1 MSDFQRRIP
10 IVEEDKNPAFAF
22 FLTLLFTFF
31 VLVRPQEIF
40 QPLNGFP
47 IIAILSIL
55 LVIIILLAHRP
66 IQLMPQHY
74 IILCIYPIV
83 VISGILNGWFGEGVT
98 EANKYINSGL
108 IPLFVF
114 SVVYT
119 SAFRQKAFMWLSLM
133 AAIIFV
139 HNGYIQQ
146 TSGSTYGWAAN
157 SHYVEDGRITYL
169 GILSDPNDLGV
180 FFMMNIPFS
189 LYFLTKS
196 NAIGKM
202 LGLASFILL
211 LYGIYM
217 TNSRGTMLAVAGM
230 TGLYLLIRFGGT
242 KAIIAGLILSPPA
255 LFVLS
260 TFRTVST
267 QEASA
272 MGRLWAWWD
281 GLEMLKANPVFGV
294 GSNNFME
301 HHGRV
306 AHNTYIQ
313 IAAELGLTGYL
324 LWSTL
329 LLLTL
334 FMGFSVIMYTK
345 TVSHEK
351 LTDKLKSEAALCATL
366 FYSLAGFAM
375 TAFFLT
381 RHRFIV
387 YFMVAGMAIAS
398 YQRFLKV
405 INEDSLICYKEAF
418 KGILITAM
426 MILIVVYIILKFTV

>member
-1 MSDFQRRIP
+1 MSNFQRRIP
-10 IVEEDKNPAFAF
+10 VEENKHPAFAF

-31 VLVRPQEIF
+31 VLVRPQELF

-47 IIAILSIL
+47 IIAILSVLSVIVIL
-55 LVIIILLAHRP
+55 VAHRP

-74 IILCIYPIV
+74 LVLGIYPV
-83 VISGILNGWFGEGVT
+83 AVISGWLNGWLGEGIT

-119 SAFRQKAFMWLSLM
+119 SASRQKAFMWLSLI

-139 HNGYIQQ
+139 HNGYTQQ
-146 TSGSTYGWAAN
+146 HSGSTYGWAAY

-180 FFMMNIPFS
+180 FFMMNIPFA
-189 LYFLTKS
+189 LYFFTKS
-196 NAIGKM
+196 NALGKM
-202 LGLASFILL
+202 LGLTAFVLL

-217 TNSRGTMLAVAGM
+217 TNSRGTMLALAGI

-242 KAIIAGLILSPPA
+242 KAIIAGLTLSPPA
-255 LFVLS
+255 LFVVS

-313 IAAELGLTGYL
+313 IAAELGLTGYI
-324 LWSTL
+324 LWITL

-334 FMGFSVIMYTK
+334 FMGFSVILYTK
-345 TVSHEK
+345 KITHEK
-351 LTDKLKSEAALCATL
+351 ITDKIKSEAALSATL
-366 FYSLAGFAM
+366 FYSLSGFAM

-387 YFMVAGMAIAS
+387 YFMVAGMLIAS

-405 INEDSLICYKEAF
+405 IHEDSLICYKKAF

-426 MILIVVYIILKFTV
+426 MILIIIYIILKFTV